1 MVAVQQQRA
10 GRLGLGVNEEREH
23 EHLGVPERVP
33 PVTLTRQRVGPDV
46 DAQIGLVR
54 RDQQLVDVETH
65 GAGRVGVSVDR
76 DVGIGPFC
84 LPCRAVPLPAP
95 LKSGRGVAAE
105 LVQACRA
112 DGGRRDITGGIDGDE
127 LVHGERVAGG
137 HLRVCHLLDVFV
149 PLLDAGLGGRRYPGQ
164 CRVPDGDAG
173 VDGTGFQVDAVGEV
187 LPGYLVQVPGSGPL
201 VPLHLRIVR
210 RRLGVDRPPVQ
221 VVSRAVDATADNY
234 RRRVILRRDPG
245 PQAAQ
250 MLGGTAGEMNGLDP
264 GPAALRILEHGV
276 AEHRALPHVQY
287 PPVADH

>member
-1 MVAVQQQRA
+1 MVAIKQQGT
-10 GRLGLGVNEEREH
+10 GRLRLGVDEEREH

-46 DAQIGLVR
+46 DARIGLVR
-54 RDQQLVDVETH
+54 RDQQLVDVEPD
-65 GAGRVGVSVDR
+65 GAGRVGISVDR
-76 DVGIGPFC
+76 DVGIGPLR
-84 LPCRAVPLPAP
+84 LPCCTVLLAAP
-95 LKSGRGVAAE
+95 VKSGRGVAAE
-105 LVQACRA
+105 LVQARRA
-112 DGGRRDITGGIDGDE
+112 DGGRRDIMRGIDGDK
-127 LVHGERVAGG
+127 LVHGERVARG

-149 PLLDAGLGGRRYPGQ
+149 PLLDAGRGGRRHAGQ

-173 VDGTGFQVDAVGEV
+173 IDGTGFQVDAVGEV

-287 PPVADH
+287 PSVADH